1 MERPTPI
8 FNTSMR
14 KAATVAGL
22 WLGDL
27 WSLVVPRRCCGC
39 DTALLSHEESLCDG
53 CLEELP
59 RTRFNDDPMNA
70 VERLF
75 HGKVPL
81 TAAGALLRFGAHGM
95 VQRILHHIKYAQD
108 LEAAALLGRLMGEEL
123 KQCTRFAGI
132 DSVIAVPLHPRKE
145 RKRGYNQ
152 SRLLADGILEAL
164 PLEPLHHALQRVER
178 TSTQT
183 RKGRLA
189 RWSNV
194 KEAFEAADT
203 EALRG
208 RHVLLVDDVVTT
220 GATAEACA
228 AAIIAA
234 PGARVSLFT
243 AACA

>member
-1 MERPTPI
+1 
-8 FNTSMR
+8 MR

-22 WLGDL
+22 WAADL
-27 WSLVVPRRCCGC
+27 WSLLAPRRCSGC

-59 RTRFNDDPMNA
+59 LTRFNDDPFNA

-81 TAAGALLRFGAHGM
+81 TAAGALMRFSAHGM
-95 VQRILHHIKYAQD
+95 VQHILHRIKYAHD
-108 LEAAALLGRLMGEEL
+108 LEAAVVLGRLMGQEL
-123 KQCTRFAGI
+123 RDRPRFAGI

-152 SRLLADGILEAL
+152 SRLLADGLREVL
-164 PLEPLHHALQRVER
+164 PLEPLHRCLQRVER

-194 KEAFEAADT
+194 KEAFVVQDEAV
-203 EALRG
+203 LRG

-228 AAIIAA
+228 TVLLAT
-234 PGARVSLFT
+234 PGTRVSLFA